1 MTDSFELITGISIT
15 IVTPA
20 LVEIA
25 KRLGMPVKHAGF
37 AAIAVAI
44 VLYAL
49 GEIAL
54 GTVYTASTFS
64 RWILAGMVYGL
75 AAAGLYS
82 QTRFPGPTT
91 AG

>member
-44 VLYAL
+44 LLYAL

-54 GTVYTASTFS
+54 GTTYTASTFS
-64 RWILAGMVYGL
+64 RWILAGIVYGL

-82 QTRFPGPTT
+82 QTRFPGPTA